1 MNEPLAN
8 CVMYDLLQNFAV
20 GGCFFIPSQQKNQL
34 LLRLFDCHDARDR
47 NKIGRR

>member
-20 GGCFFIPSQQKNQL
+20 GGCFFYTIATKKP
-34 LLRLFDCHDARDR
+34 AVTPVV
-47 NKIGRR
+47 